1 MYLFLYYTDSW
12 FYYCFHMYLLL
23 EEKAGFEVVPVFIT
37 VDPERDTVEQV
48 REYVK
53 GAS

>member
-1 MYLFLYYTDSW
+1 M
-12 FYYCFHMYLLL
+12 
-23 EEKAGFEVVPVFIT
+23 VPVFIT

-53 GAS
+53 GKFLNDFHMFIFFCSKQEIISLKEL